1 MRQLNNSLRTILS
14 KHVPD
19 WSFFFSILF
28 GCEVVQDISNI
39 SITAV
44 IAYYQGLTFG
54 NITLRKLFKFPF
66 EPHNTVVEKLL

>member
-14 KHVPD
+14 KHVSD

-66 EPHNTVVEKLL
+66 EPHNMVVEKLL